1 MKIPP
6 SFAGFHQRMDQPLE
20 FFCKPFIVLCR
31 PGEEEMMAK
40 ILFSETTAIGVR
52 YSEKKRFAM
61 QRRQKTVQTSYGE
74 VAVKICRYGDIEK
87 AYAEYDSARQVS
99 ESAGVP
105 LREVMQ
111 AAVWAAKEN

>member
-1 MKIPP
+1 
-6 SFAGFHQRMDQPLE
+6 
-20 FFCKPFIVLCR
+20 
-31 PGEEEMMAK
+31 MMAK

-74 VAVKICRYGDIEK
+74 VAVKICRYGDMEK
-87 AYAEYDSARQVS
+87 VYAEYDSARQVS
-99 ESAGVP
+99 ESARVP